1 MYVIWMW
8 RLEENWNVSFILSMC
23 RGVDEYGSDRFCG
36 KKGCGY
42 VIIGLVLYADYTFS
56 QVTVITMK
64 WSTSE

>member
-1 MYVIWMW
+1 MIWMW

-23 RGVDEYGSDRFCG
+23 RGVDEYGSDRFCR

-42 VIIGLVLYADYTFS
+42 VIIGLVLYVDYTFS

>member
-1 MYVIWMW
+1 MFHLYYRCVEEWMNMVVIGF
-8 RLEENWNVSFILSMC
+8 V
-23 RGVDEYGSDRFCG
+23 G